1 MLIGKPGPLKS
12 GICTADETSIT
23 VRGQD
28 LCNEQMGVLTSTEF
42 FLLHLTGKQA
52 SSDQVFSSIVRFF
65 SIFSSFWACQ
75 IGVR

>member
-1 MLIGKPGPLKS
+1 MLIGKPGPLNS

-42 FLLHLTGKQA
+42 
-52 SSDQVFSSIVRFF
+52 SS
-65 SIFSSFWACQ
+65 CT
-75 IGVR
+75 

>member
-28 LCNEQMGVLTSTEF
+28 LCNEQMGVLTSTDF
-42 FLLHLTGKQA
+42 FLLHLTGKRA
-52 SSDQVFSSIVRFF
+52 TPD
-65 SIFSSFWACQ
+65 
-75 IGVR
+75 